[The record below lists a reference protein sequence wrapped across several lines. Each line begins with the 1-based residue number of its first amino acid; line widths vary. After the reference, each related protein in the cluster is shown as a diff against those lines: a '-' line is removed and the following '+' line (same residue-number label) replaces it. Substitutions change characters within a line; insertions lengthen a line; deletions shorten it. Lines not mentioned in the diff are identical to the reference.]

1 MFNINNLQIKSNV
14 SANQLEN
21 AINKIKQD
29 NGLKGLSPAFLN
41 AENNYNVNAI
51 ILASIACLESGYG
64 LSKIAVEKNNLF
76 GLDAPT
82 SVAGTNNYGS
92 GYKNKEECIDHAG
105 HRIGKQYLEL
115 DNNAKWRYCSGN
127 KDVYSVGKKW
137 CEVDGWAEKVISIA
151 NRIKE
156 NINRGDN
163 MRIGVHAGHNPDG
176 MTACGAIGLIKESTE
191 NRKVKD
197 EVIRLLKIAGHT
209 VYDCTVN
216 DGKSVGDIVNKQV
229 KKSNAQELD
238 LTVSI
243 HFNSGAKDTKG
254 NGYTTGVEVLMTSID
269 GIKKTTG
276 ERICSNV
283 AKLGYKNRGNKKRT
297 DLGFLTRT
305 TAKAILVECCFV
317 DDKDDVALYN
327 YKTMAKAIAEGVHG
341 SSITESVSNTSN
353 TSKTVCYRV
362 VAGSYKEKAN
372 ADKLVSE
379 LKSKGYPAFI
389 DIYKK

>member
-1 MFNINNLQIKSNV
+1 
-14 SANQLEN
+14 
-21 AINKIKQD
+21 
-29 NGLKGLSPAFLN
+29 
-41 AENNYNVNAI
+41 
-51 ILASIACLESGYG
+51 
-64 LSKIAVEKNNLF
+64 
-76 GLDAPT
+76 
-82 SVAGTNNYGS
+82 
-92 GYKNKEECIDHAG
+92 
-105 HRIGKQYLEL
+105 
-115 DNNAKWRYCSGN
+115 
-127 KDVYSVGKKW
+127 
-137 CEVDGWAEKVISIA
+137 
-151 NRIKE
+151 
-156 NINRGDN
+156 

-176 MTACGAIGLIKESTE
+176 MTACGAIGIIKESTE

-254 NGYTTGVEVLMTSID
+254 NGSTTGVEVLMTSID

-327 YKTMAKAIAEGVHG
+327 YKTMAKAIAEGIHG
-341 SSITESVSNTSN
+341 SVIAEESIGSTVTENVPSANNTA
-353 TSKTVCYRV
+353 KTIYYRV
-362 VAGSYKEKAN
+362 VAGSYKGKAN
-372 ADKLVSE
+372 AEKVMNE
-379 LKSKGYPAFI
+379 LKNKGYSAFI
-389 DIYKK
+389 VAYEK